1 MRLKCNNNNKT
12 EKKKKSKKPT
22 KKKKKRTPNKFKQQ
36 QTKQTNRK
44 TAEDWLMQSKSI
56 GLFLSGLDPTIT
68 TLSPQ
73 FEIY

>member
-1 MRLKCNNNNKT
+1 MQQQQQNR
-12 EKKKKSKKPT
+12 KKKKVKET
-22 KKKKKRTPNKFKQQ
+22 NQKKKKRTPNKFKQQ

>member
-1 MRLKCNNNNKT
+1 MQQQQQNR
-12 EKKKKSKKPT
+12 KKMSKKPT
-22 KKKKKRTPNKFKQQ
+22 KKKRTPNKLKQQ

>member
-1 MRLKCNNNNKT
+1 MQQQQQQNR
-12 EKKKKSKKPT
+12 KKMSKKPT
-22 KKKKKRTPNKFKQQ
+22 KKKRTPNKLKQQ

>member
-12 EKKKKSKKPT
+12 EKKCQRNQQQQ
-22 KKKKKRTPNKFKQQ
+22 KKRTPNKLEQQ